1 MRVLLATFSYLPNT
15 TGIDRYIRILEN
27 GLTSLCHQVDV
38 LAFEP
43 GRHAVALSGEG
54 LGVDVP
60 RLRRQVRAGVT
71 EFYRRRV
78 PRAEAWVAQREAEH
92 YAFELSLALC
102 EPGRYD
108 VLHAQDVVAA
118 RALAR
123 LRRPGQPLVV
133 SVHAYRAGRSR
144 FDKGPPGRIRK
155 VTRYLELEE
164 KVGASAPDRVL
175 FPSAWLMTLFTD
187 RYGLA
192 PASLRQVPYGLDLED
207 FRLGGRPQPP
217 ETPMPGGRKVILC
230 PARLAPEKGQTHLL
244 TALALMSRHR
254 EDFVCWFAGEGPSR
268 FTLETEARR
277 LRLRDRALFLG
288 SRADIPALMA
298 FADMVV
304 VPSMQ
309 DNLPFV
315 VMEAQAAGKAVVA
328 SRTGGIPEMVENG
341 RSGLLVSPGDARELA
356 AALSL
361 LLNNP
366 ELGRTLGRQAR
377 SRAVRR
383 WDGSRMVADILGVY
397 EELMG
402 GMPLGQV

>member
-1 MRVLLATFSYLPNT
+1 MA
-15 TGIDRYIRILEN
+15 
-27 GLTSLCHQVDV
+27 
-38 LAFEP
+38 
-43 GRHAVALSGEG
+43 
-54 LGVDVP
+54 
-60 RLRRQVRAGVT
+60 
-71 EFYRRRV
+71 
-78 PRAEAWVAQREAEH
+78 
-92 YAFELSLALC
+92 
-102 EPGRYD
+102 
-108 VLHAQDVVAA
+108 
-118 RALAR
+118 
-123 LRRPGQPLVV
+123 
-133 SVHAYRAGRSR
+133 
-144 FDKGPPGRIRK
+144 
-155 VTRYLELEE
+155 
-164 KVGASAPDRVL
+164 
-175 FPSAWLMTLFTD
+175 LFTD

-207 FRLGGRPQPP
+207 FRLAGPPQPL

-230 PARLAPEKGQTHLL
+230 PSRLAPEKGQTHLL

-254 EDFVCWFAGEGPSR
+254 DDFVCWFAGEGPSR

-288 SRADIPALMA
+288 SRADIRALMA

-304 VPSMQ
+304 VPSVQ